1 MVPVWVWILLWIFLF
16 ANFAFGV
23 YYAIRH
29 GLDALTKVGKTGA
42 ELGDVLSRFEAADNP
57 RAAED
62 SAPFFTRPLSDV
74 SDRYAQTRQAVEER
88 HIERDNRRADVRKRW
103 DSYTQSDLEQIVET
117 IEETARTSDER
128 ADFVE

>member
-57 RAAED
+57 RTTED

-74 SDRYAQTRQAVEER
+74 SDRYAKTRQAVEER
-88 HIERDNRRADVRKRW
+88 HIERDHRRADVRKRW
-103 DSYTQSDLEQIVET
+103 DSYTQSDLEQIAET